1 MCQLLIRAIIWS
13 FINWKGKQ
21 ILFVVLSFIGFI
33 TDEEAVSKYS
43 NVMEGDMYI
52 LF

>member
-1 MCQLLIRAIIWS
+1 MSQLLIRAINWS
-13 FINWKGKQ
+13 VISWKGKQ

-33 TDEEAVSKYS
+33 TDEEAVSKYN
-43 NVMEGDMYI
+43 NVVGGEMYS